1 MTRLRWRAIAI
12 ALGVPRS
19 ERRLHARLARGGHK
33 RWGNRMSK
41 RDRWT
46 LPLLR
51 EWAAEFETDEP
62 TTVTLSL
69 GPDGLRIEE
78 NEP

>member
-1 MTRLRWRAIAI
+1 
-12 ALGVPRS
+12 
-19 ERRLHARLARGGHK
+19 
-33 RWGNRMSK
+33 MSK

-46 LPLLR
+46 LSLLR
-51 EWAAEFETDEP
+51 EWAAEFATDEP